1 MLLLGSTKQESVHNH
16 VILEPLNRK
25 ALDHSETNKNSNS
38 MEAKDHVVDITKDNG
53 RATKAPLWKNR
64 ALVSTISVYC
74 IWGLHDMAYSEVKSL
89 DPNL

>member
-1 MLLLGSTKQESVHNH
+1 MHNH

-25 ALDHSETNKNSNS
+25 EPDHGETNKSSNS
-38 MEAKDHVVDITKDNG
+38 MEPKDHVVDIIKDNG
-53 RATKAPLWKNR
+53 QVTKAPLWKNR

-89 DPNL
+89 DLTL